1 MKEKYIAQLESQLE
15 QLIEGTFTN
24 FFRRRVTAHDIAMKL
39 ARSME
44 NALRYGQDG
53 DTRPIAPD
61 AYTIHLNPAVVN
73 KLQHNSPDLLKSL
86 GEHIVELVTQSGYQL
101 NAEPVV
107 QLVAMKKLPESDVEV
122 EALHTGE
129 SENTTRS
136 MQPIPTKQEKAPQN
150 PQLII
155 NQGERT
161 VILSEPVMNIGRG
174 DDNHIVLDDPYCSRH
189 HVQLRLRFGAY
200 TLFDVN
206 SRSGT
211 TVNNIRVTE
220 HQLQP
225 GDIIKIGGTQMVYL
239 TENDRSSRTGTT
251 QSLDPVKF

>member
-15 QLIEGTFTN
+15 QLIEGAFTN
-24 FFRRRVTAHDIAMKL
+24 LFRKRVTAHDIAMKL

-44 NALRYGQDG
+44 NALRYAQDG

-61 AYTIHLNPAVVN
+61 AYTIYLNPSIEN
-73 KLQHNSPDLLKSL
+73 KLRQNSPDLLKL
-86 GEHIVELVTQSGYQL
+86 LAGHIVDLVTQSAYRL

-107 QLVAMKKLPESDVEV
+107 QLVATEKLSVSDVEV
-122 EALHTGE
+122 DAIHTGE

-136 MQPIPTKQEKAPQN
+136 MQPIPSKQKKAPEN

-161 VILSEPVMNIGRG
+161 VVLGEPVLNIGRG
-174 DDNHIVLDDPYCSRH
+174 DDNHIVLDDAYCSRH
-189 HVQLRLRFGAY
+189 HIQLRLRFGAY

-206 SRSGT
+206 SRGGT

-220 HQLQP
+220 HQLQA
-225 GDIIKIGGTQMVYL
+225 GDIIKIGATQMVYL
-239 TENDRSSRTGTT
+239 EKADRSNHTGTT
-251 QSLDPVKF
+251 QSLDPVTF